1 MAYIGQRP
9 VIGRYI
15 KLDQISS
22 GFNGSNTGFSMTAGS
37 QAVFPGTA
45 RNLLLSLGGVI
56 QEPDTDFTISG
67 STLTFTT
74 PPVANTTFFG
84 VIYGD
89 MQATGTPSDGTVL
102 PASIASSGHFKIPQL
117 TVNEDGADVDFRVEG
132 DTDANLLF
140 VDASTDRVGIGT
152 DAPAYKLELE
162 GSGGGAGVSI
172 GIQNTGAGPAGVN
185 LLSGHG
191 NWSIYNSHSVGD
203 ALEFRDESASTTPM
217 LIDSSGKIGIGTT
230 SPNSGKL
237 HVTNTTGTIGYF
249 ESTQAAT
256 NVANIV
262 GNSTQTDSSAN
273 LILQVNSGNT
283 AQGLIRLEGNNSIVF
298 LNGASPQQKAR
309 LDSSGRF
316 LLGGFSTTRSV
327 AGNSAKAQIES
338 TDSQCISIISTSANS
353 TGPQLALG
361 KTRNGSTVND
371 DDSLGKISF
380 AGDDGSD
387 LNEIGAK
394 IEALCDSATATN
406 RVPARLEFYTE
417 NAASTMNLNM
427 VITRDSQVFFPSGDT
442 RDNMQSYCH
451 STADDFAFGKP
462 SATADTGMT
471 IVSNPSFSSFINF
484 SDGSSGTRQGA
495 IVYQHGSGTDK
506 MFFRT
511 NDNQNALCIDSS
523 QNVGIGTTGPDRLLH
538 IQGSGT
544 DLVKIES
551 TATSNLG
558 SHLQLHHNSS
568 SPADNDI
575 VGAIEFS
582 GKDTNGNA
590 TIYSRIRGVALDV
603 TDGSE
608 DGVLVIGTRANAGF
622 AERMRIGENV
632 GIGVDSGIDTKLF
645 VQNTSGDAHLR
656 LKASHSCGVL
666 YTRTSD
672 SALIGYTGSGGAVNL
687 GSSNI
692 AISASLA
699 GGQIVFQTA
708 GTASTDERMRIDSS
722 GNVGIGTTS
731 PDRKFD
737 VSGTGNVYAKFQST
751 NATGAGIEVK
761 DTGENWLIQADGG
774 VGPGLAFYDLA
785 RTAYRMIIDSS
796 GRVNIGL
803 NSQSVSKLY
812 VSGGSFSLTGSDGD
826 FNGGGNR
833 LFVDHDNNYVRFGF
847 TGGGGSAANK

>member
-1 MAYIGQRP
+1 
-9 VIGRYI
+9 
-15 KLDQISS
+15 
-22 GFNGSNTGFSMTAGS
+22 
-37 QAVFPGTA
+37 
-45 RNLLLSLGGVI
+45 
-56 QEPDTDFTISG
+56 
-67 STLTFTT
+67 
-74 PPVANTTFFG
+74 
-84 VIYGD
+84 
-89 MQATGTPSDGTVL
+89 
-102 PASIASSGHFKIPQL
+102 
-117 TVNEDGADVDFRVEG
+117 
-132 DTDANLLF
+132 
-140 VDASTDRVGIGT
+140 
-152 DAPAYKLELE
+152 
-162 GSGGGAGVSI
+162 
-172 GIQNTGAGPAGVN
+172 
-185 LLSGHG
+185 
-191 NWSIYNSHSVGD
+191 HSVGD
-203 ALEFRDESASTTPM
+203 ALEFRDESASTTPI
-217 LIDSSGKIGIGTT
+217 LINSSGNVGVGTT

-249 ESTQAAT
+249 ESTQASVNA
-256 NVANIV
+256 ANIV
-262 GNSTQTDSSAN
+262 GNSTQTNSSAN

-298 LNGASPQQKAR
+298 LNGASPLEKAR

-523 QNVGIGTTGPDRLLH
+523 QNVGIGTTSPDQKLH
-538 IQGSGT
+538 VSNAATFAGLKVSST
-544 DLVKIES
+544 NNNTRAMIEL
-551 TATSNLG
+551 N
-558 SHLQLHHNSS
+558 
-568 SPADNDI
+568 
-575 VGAIEFS
+575 
-582 GKDTNGNA
+582 GKDSSGNEVELRLGGFGDTN
-590 TIYSRIRGVALDV
+590 RGEIFTV
-603 TDGSE
+603 TNHA
-608 DGVLVIGTRANAGF
+608 IGF
-622 AERMRIGENV
+622 ATNNAAPQMV
-632 GIGVDSGIDTKLF
+632 LDT
-645 VQNTSGDAHLR
+645 A
-656 LKASHSCGVL
+656 
-666 YTRTSD
+666 
-672 SALIGYTGSGGAVNL
+672 
-687 GSSNI
+687 
-692 AISASLA
+692 
-699 GGQIVFQTA
+699 
-708 GTASTDERMRIDSS
+708 

-731 PDRKFD
+731 PDRKLD
-737 VSGTGNVYAKFQST
+737 VSGTGNVYGKFQST
-751 NATGAGIEVK
+751 NATGA
-761 DTGENWLIQADGG
+761 
-774 VGPGLAFYDLA
+774 
-785 RTAYRMIIDSS
+785 
-796 GRVNIGL
+796 
-803 NSQSVSKLY
+803 
-812 VSGGSFSLTGSDGD
+812 
-826 FNGGGNR
+826 
-833 LFVDHDNNYVRFGF
+833 
-847 TGGGGSAANK
+847 